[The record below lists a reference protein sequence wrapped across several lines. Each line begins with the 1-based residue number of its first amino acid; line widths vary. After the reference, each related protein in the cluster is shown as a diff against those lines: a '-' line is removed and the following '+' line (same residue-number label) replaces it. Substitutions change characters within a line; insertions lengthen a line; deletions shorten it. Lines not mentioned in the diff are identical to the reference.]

1 LKTIM
6 DLINYGTEIMTKSIK
21 TSHNSRFKIVF
32 NGEENCWY
40 IHDKQY
46 GDLIQVSPS
55 KIDAV
60 NMCDKMNKHLN
71 SIST

>member
-1 LKTIM
+1 
-6 DLINYGTEIMTKSIK
+6 MTKSIK
-21 TSHNSRFKIVF
+21 TSHSSRFKIVF

-55 KIDAV
+55 KIDAK
-60 NMCDKMNKHLN
+60 NMCDKMNNGSGFGEFAVPKFLQKT
-71 SIST
+71 S

>member
-1 LKTIM
+1 
-6 DLINYGTEIMTKSIK
+6 MTKSIK
-21 TSHNSRFKIVF
+21 TSQNSRFKIVF

-55 KIDAV
+55 KIDAK
-60 NMCDKMNKHLN
+60 NMCDNMNKG
-71 SIST
+71 SGFGEFAVPKFIQKTS